1 VDLADF
7 CAGLQVSTQSLA
19 STASGADALRMI
31 RIPDPGMEAFYRRL
45 IGALLA
51 RAETTQPFPHLPTII
66 RAIIW
71 DFLARTTGSADIT
84 LWFGCDSPIAAAA
97 PLLSLSSTPSLEG
110 TNACVVFRGYRDFKR
125 DAQISPIPFD
135 PADGFDGQRVA
146 WSRLREAGGQLY
158 SVAYSAALPVHL
170 MAQSFKR
177 LVEVSGPPNLLLLD
191 TFVSVDT
198 SALDKFRVQGSR
210 SETIVDQVFSTEP
223 TGGGW
228 RVLALRFKQT

>member
-1 VDLADF
+1 
-7 CAGLQVSTQSLA
+7 
-19 STASGADALRMI
+19 
-31 RIPDPGMEAFYRRL
+31 
-45 IGALLA
+45 
-51 RAETTQPFPHLPTII
+51 
-66 RAIIW
+66 
-71 DFLARTTGSADIT
+71 
-84 LWFGCDSPIAAAA
+84 
-97 PLLSLSSTPSLEG
+97 
-110 TNACVVFRGYRDFKR
+110 
-125 DAQISPIPFD
+125 
-135 PADGFDGQRVA
+135 
-146 WSRLREAGGQLY
+146 
-158 SVAYSAALPVHL
+158 